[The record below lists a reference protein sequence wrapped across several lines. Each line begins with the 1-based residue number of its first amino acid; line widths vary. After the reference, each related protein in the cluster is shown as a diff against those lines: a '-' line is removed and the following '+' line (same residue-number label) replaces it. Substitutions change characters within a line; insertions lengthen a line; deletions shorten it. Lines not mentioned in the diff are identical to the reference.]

1 MKCYKRKMKYIKSMF
16 NFCNCN
22 KWFEQNQDYEYD
34 RSCYFGHQK
43 TLLIYVTAIVMTV
56 IRGLKLKKYKKEIKF
71 SNKKVEENGKML
83 QKAIGL
89 LADYHWRTTIG
100 GQFDELASINKHALN
115 HLADNLANI

>member
-1 MKCYKRKMKYIKSMF
+1 MVWTKLGLWIWSLLLFWPSKNFADLCNGYCDDSDKRVNI
-16 NFCNCN
+16 
-22 KWFEQNQDYEYD
+22 
-34 RSCYFGHQK
+34 
-43 TLLIYVTAIVMTV
+43 
-56 IRGLKLKKYKKEIKF
+56 KKYKKEIKF

-100 GQFDELASINKHALN
+100 GQFDELASINKHALS